1 MNTHTCTT
9 QVNIHT
15 CTTQVNTHTCTTQ
28 VNTHTCTTQVNTH
41 TCTTQVNTH
50 TCTTQVNTHTC
61 TTQVNTHTCTAQ
73 VNTHTCTY
81 LYLPLDRTGYIAT
94 IQEVSQQEIT
104 RLVDSVSRYNNNHR
118 YRRYRSQT
126 IIVLQ
131 TPRYP
136 VTGEM
141 MQYYLI
147 AITSSVVLERTETH
161 RSTCY
166 SFAPSVVSI
175 ARVWK

>member
-1 MNTHTCTT
+1 MHNTSEHTHMHNTSE
-9 QVNIHT
+9 HT
-15 CTTQVNTHTCTTQ
+15 HMHNASEHTHMHNANEHTHMHNTSEHTHMHSTSEHTHMHSTSEHTHMH
-28 VNTHTCTTQVNTH
+28 NTSEQTH
-41 TCTTQVNTH
+41 L
-50 TCTTQVNTHTC
+50 
-61 TTQVNTHTCTAQ
+61 
-73 VNTHTCTY
+73 Y
-81 LYLPLDRTGYIAT
+81 LHLPLDRTGYVAT
-94 IQEVSQQEIT
+94 VQEVSQQEIT

-126 IIVLQ
+126 IIYSSSN
-131 TPRYP
+131 PRYP

-166 SFAPSVVSI
+166 SFAPSVSL
-175 ARVWK
+175 AS